1 MPSKRVQLR
10 KFAFSISK
18 LWQRRVITCVFLE
31 KLTEVARE
39 NGFTGLIAYTHSTNA
54 GMVKLFN
61 RLPDKVET
69 ILKGVM
75 LVLKWNFEEAL

>member
-10 KFAFSISK
+10 KFAFSISR
-18 LWQRRVITCVFLE
+18 LWQRRVIASVFLE
-31 KLTEVARE
+31 KITEVARE
-39 NGFTGLIAYTHSTNA
+39 NGFTGLIEYTHSNNA

-69 ILKGVM
+69 ILKGSM
-75 LVLKWNFEEAL
+75 LVLKCNFEEAL